1 MADTKV
7 KLGSLWANEM
17 KNGDTYMSGNFGDA
31 KILIF
36 PNSFKKESKH
46 PDYVIYIASREKK
59 KADAEPAPEPSDYT
73 ERGDIP
79 F

>member
-7 KLGSLWANEM
+7 KLGSLWSNES
-17 KNGDTYMSGNFGDA
+17 KNGATYLSGNLGDA
-31 KILIF
+31 KILVF
-36 PNSFKKESKH
+36 PNSFKKEPKH
-46 PDYVIYIASREKK
+46 PDFIVYIASREKK
-59 KADAEPAPEPSDYT
+59 AADAEPTPEPSDYT